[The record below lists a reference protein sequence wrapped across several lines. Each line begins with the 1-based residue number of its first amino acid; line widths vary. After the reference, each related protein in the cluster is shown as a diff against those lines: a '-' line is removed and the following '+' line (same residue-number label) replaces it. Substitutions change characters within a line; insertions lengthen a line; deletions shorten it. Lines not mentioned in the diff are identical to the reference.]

1 MEKYLTTKNFD
12 RYDEQSSCCLEV
24 NSFVQE
30 DHESSAIEAGLLWL
44 STKIS
49 FVPSQRPSWPS
60 LGLRVWGRITAVR
73 RALWLQSRRSRVRFP
88 RPDRRRILKFK
99 SELTFAFFA
108 AVNHISGP
116 LRTQRFTSTGFVIC
130 GWWIPICLV
139 CFSCFKGRFLS
150 NKNSALKFRI
160 FHVPNGKVHSGCT
173 DPTQATACLLIVLV
187 SRIQKSGT
195 GDNNLVKWKDISV
208 RPTEMTRP
216 VKMDHLQRWS
226 QILGRT

>member
-12 RYDEQSSCCLEV
+12 WYGEQSSCCLEV

-30 DHESSAIEAGLLWL
+30 DHESSAIEPGLLWL

-60 LGLRVWGRITAVR
+60 LGLRVWGRISAVR
-73 RALWLQSRRSRVRFP
+73 KALWLQSRRSRVRFP

-139 CFSCFKGRFLS
+139 CFS
-150 NKNSALKFRI
+150 
-160 FHVPNGKVHSGCT
+160 
-173 DPTQATACLLIVLV
+173 V
-187 SRIQKSGT
+187 SRGAFYPKKFGFEIS
-195 GDNNLVKWKDISV
+195 DFPRAKWKGTFRLHGPDPSHRV
-208 RPTEMTRP
+208 FAYCSCKQDTKER
-216 VKMDHLQRWS
+216 
-226 QILGRT
+226 